1 MKTIDFPKEI
11 KKMGEVLPHSNY
23 KHKSHRFHAKS
34 HNKNLRLH
42 QKIASL
48 PLQTNSK
55 KFFIKKKR
63 NLKSA
68 HSGIDAHEKS
78 VKRAE

>member
-1 MKTIDFPKEI
+1 
-11 KKMGEVLPHSNY
+11 MGEVLPQSNY
-23 KHKSHRFHAKS
+23 KQNKSHRFHTKS
-34 HNKNLRLH
+34 NNKNLRLH

-48 PLQTNSK
+48 PIQTNSK

-68 HSGIDAHEKS
+68 HSGLEGNEKS
-78 VKRAE
+78 VRKVE